1 MKVDEE
7 MFKLNRILDVNLL
20 LITLALVAVGFVMV
34 ASATH
39 ADIVGITREVRFQVI
54 SFGLGFLMMGIL
66 TIIDYRVWGKFYL
79 LIYAL
84 SIGALLL
91 VYVPGLGAVKNN
103 AKSWIDLKFMYFQTS
118 EVAKIGF
125 IIAFAKLLE
134 IRKGKLKTPL
144 DLLIPLL
151 FIAPILYLLKEQPDL
166 GTMLVFVFIFLGML
180 FVAGIDLKMVIL
192 AVIGFV
198 VTIPVL
204 YNSLDGYARGRIDA
218 FLNPNDPAQ
227 RGYWQVKMSKI
238 TIGSGRLLGQGP
250 FKGSFSANNFLPV
263 QESDFIF
270 AVLAEEYGFVGGIF
284 VLGLYFLFFTRL
296 IHVAF
301 LSDDQF
307 GTNIVIG
314 VLFMFGYHVFQNI
327 GMTMGIM
334 PVTGVPLPFIS
345 YGGSSML
352 INMIGIGLVMS
363 VYLRRK
369 EKQPEDEFSKL

>member
-1 MKVDEE
+1 M
-7 MFKLNRILDVNLL
+7 NRIVDISLL
-20 LITLALVAVGFVMV
+20 AITLALVAVGIVMV

-39 ADIVGITREVRFQVI
+39 ADIVGVTREVRFQVI
-54 SFGLGFLMMGIL
+54 SFGLGFLVMVLL

-91 VYVPGLGAVKNN
+91 VYIPGLGVTRNN
-103 AKSWIDLKFMYFQTS
+103 ATSWIDLRFMNFQTS

-125 IIAFAKLLE
+125 ILSFAKLLE
-134 IRKGKLKTPL
+134 LRKGKLKRPL
-144 DLLIPLL
+144 DMLLPLL

-180 FVAGIDLKMVIL
+180 FVAGIDLKMVVL
-192 AVIGFV
+192 ALIGFV
-198 VTIPVL
+198 ATMPIL
-204 YNSLDGYARGRIDA
+204 YNSLDNYARGRIDA

-270 AVLAEEYGFVGGIF
+270 AVLVEEYGFVGGIF

-301 LSDDQF
+301 LADDQF

-327 GMTMGIM
+327 GMTMGLM

-369 EKQPEDEFSKL
+369 EKQLEDEFSKL

>member
-1 MKVDEE
+1 
-7 MFKLNRILDVNLL
+7 MFKLNRIVDFNLL
-20 LITLALVAVGFVMV
+20 IVVLLLVAIGVVMV

-39 ADIVGITREVRFQVI
+39 VDSVGINRELRFQVI
-54 SFGLGFLMMGIL
+54 SFGLGFLMMVIL
-66 TIIDYRVWGKFYL
+66 MIIDYRLWGKFYL

-91 VYVPGLGAVKNN
+91 VYVPGLGESRNN
-103 AKSWIDLKFMYFQTS
+103 ALSWINLRFMLFQTS

-125 IIAFAKLLE
+125 ILSFAKLLE
-134 IRKGKLKTPL
+134 IRKGKLNSPL
-144 DLLIPLL
+144 DLLLPLL
-151 FIAPILYLLKEQPDL
+151 FIAPFLYLLKEQPDL

-180 FVAGIDLKMVIL
+180 FVAGIDLKIVIL
-192 AVIGFV
+192 SIIGFAV
-198 VTIPVL
+198 MLPLL
-204 YNSLDGYARGRIDA
+204 YGSLNDYVRDRIDA
-218 FLNPNDPAQ
+218 FLNPNDPTQ

-238 TIGSGRLLGQGP
+238 TIGSGRIFGQGL

-270 AVLAEEYGFVGGIF
+270 AVLIEEFGFLGGVV

-296 IHVAF
+296 IQIAF
-301 LSDDQF
+301 MAEDQF

-352 INMIGIGLVMS
+352 INMISIGLVMS

-369 EKQPEDEFSKL
+369 QKKREDQI

>member
-1 MKVDEE
+1 
-7 MFKLNRILDVNLL
+7 MFKLNRLVDLNLL
-20 LITLALVAVGFVMV
+20 IVVLLLVGVGFVMV

-39 ADIVGITREVRFQVI
+39 VDLVGVNRELRFQVI
-54 SFGLGFLMMGIL
+54 SFGLGFLMMVIL
-66 TIIDYRVWGKFYL
+66 MIIDYRIWGKFYL

-91 VYVPGLGAVKNN
+91 VYIPGLGETRNN
-103 AKSWIDLKFMYFQTS
+103 ARSWINLGFMLFQTS
-118 EVAKIGF
+118 EIAKIGF
-125 IIAFAKLLE
+125 ILSFAKLLSL
-134 IRKGKLKTPL
+134 RKGKLNSLFDMILPL
-144 DLLIPLL
+144 F

-166 GTMLVFVFIFLGML
+166 GTMLVFVFIFLGMI
-180 FVAGIDLKMVIL
+180 FVAGIDLKIVVL
-192 AVIGFV
+192 SVIGFV
-198 VTIPVL
+198 ITVPVL
-204 YNSLDGYARGRIDA
+204 YSSLDSYARSRIDA

-238 TIGSGRLLGQGP
+238 TIGSGRIFGQGL

-270 AVLAEEYGFVGGIF
+270 AVLVEEFGLIGGIV

-296 IHVAF
+296 IHIAF

-352 INMIGIGLVMS
+352 INMISIGLVMS
-363 VYLRRK
+363 VYIRRK
-369 EKQPEDEFSKL
+369 EKKQEDVI